1 MVPDVAGTGHS
12 FKGALA
18 YYLHDKRG
26 DDQSP
31 HLSSSERV
39 EWTETRNLATSDM
52 QTAERVMIAT
62 AKRSDDLKR
71 EAGIRN
77 TGRKSNAHVYAYSLS
92 WHPSERP
99 DRAEMMR
106 AADETLKALGADNRQ
121 AIIVAHTD
129 RAHRHVH
136 VIVNRV
142 DPSDGRMLSTS
153 NDRLKLSDWANSY
166 ERGRGNIVTPKR
178 EERRQQRQQHA
189 DRTQRRDYAAKARIA
204 AQERAHDTGSRI
216 ASLKELGAAQGSR
229 HRGEWRDLAVTNKA
243 GRSAIYDQFRAQ
255 IKDTAARHK
264 AEVKPI
270 WRMHFR
276 RAQGEDR
283 GFQSREQSLAGR
295 LLNAWE
301 AAKHRQD
308 TGQLDGRGLLGETMR
323 QVFSSEARQEAFA
336 QAQDMTRAELATR
349 LKTILDREIEGVKTE
364 RGQALV
370 AQRQDY
376 QTQRAALIERQD
388 SDRAKL
394 SEAWKALKPA
404 RERKDGDKPYWRA
417 EQRQQG
423 SERPREA
430 QERQLEGRGGFF
442 AHKDQIERQQAGER
456 PDKAESFFE
465 RKERL
470 EREAREK
477 PRDRGR
483 EWERDR

>member
-12 FKGALA
+12 FKGAMA
-18 YYLHDKRG
+18 YYLHDKQA
-26 DDQSP
+26 DAQAP

-39 EWTETRNLATSDM
+39 AWTETRNLATDDM
-52 QTAERVMIAT
+52 RTAERVMIAT
-62 AKRSDDLKR
+62 AKRADDLKR
-71 EAGIRN
+71 EAGIAN

-99 DRAEMMR
+99 TRKEMVQ

-121 AIIVAHTD
+121 AVIVAHTD
-129 RAHRHVH
+129 RAHSHVH

-153 NDRLKLSDWANSY
+153 NDRLKLSDWANGY

-178 EERRQQRQQHA
+178 EERRQERQQHA
-189 DRTQRRDYAAKARIA
+189 DRQQRRDYAAKARIA
-204 AQERAHDTGSRI
+204 AQERAHDSGSRI

-229 HRGEWRDLAVTNKA
+229 HRGEWRDLAETSKA
-243 GRSAIYDQFRAQ
+243 ARSAIYDQFRGR

-270 WRMHFR
+270 WQMHYR
-276 RAQGEDR
+276 QQRGEDR

-301 AAKHRQD
+301 AAKHLKD
-308 TGQLDGRGLLGETMR
+308 TGQLEGRGLLGETMR
-323 QVFSSEARQEAFA
+323 HVFSSEARQQAFA
-336 QAQDMTRAELATR
+336 QAQDMTRKELSTH
-349 LKTILDREIEGVKTE
+349 LKTILGREIQGVRAE
-364 RGQALV
+364 RGQALA
-370 AQRQDY
+370 AQRQSY
-376 QTQRAALIERQD
+376 QTQRATLIERQD
-388 SDRAKL
+388 GERAKL

-404 RERKDGDKPYWRA
+404 RERKGGDKPYWRA

-430 QERQLEGRGGFF
+430 QERQSEGRTGFF
-442 AHKDQIERQQAGER
+442 AQKAQIERQTSSRGPQEN
-456 PDKAESFFE
+456 FFA
-465 RKERL
+465 RKDRI
-470 EREAREK
+470 EREQREK
-477 PRDRGR
+477 PRVRDKD
-483 EWERDR
+483 RDRDR